1 MQKPHVQ
8 IQIESVGVFSN
19 GRGNAPL
26 KGACEE
32 GIEIGHNQ
40 RCTAFCAAGYVPS
53 VASLECY
60 DTRHPNWTGEVGC
73 QEASCGHLEEV
84 DQSVVAITWLMLM
97 FDYFDYIAIAY
108 R

>member
-1 MQKPHVQ
+1 M
-8 IQIESVGVFSN
+8 
-19 GRGNAPL
+19 GNAPL

-60 DTRHPNWTGEVGC
+60 DTRQPNWTGEVGC
-73 QEASCGHLEEV
+73 QEASCGHLEILEEV
-84 DQSVVAITWLMLM
+84 DQSLVAITWLMLV
-97 FDYFDYIAIAY
+97 FDYLDYIAY
-108 R
+108 W

>member
-1 MQKPHVQ
+1 M
-8 IQIESVGVFSN
+8 
-19 GRGNAPL
+19 GNAPL

-60 DTRHPNWTGEVGC
+60 DTRQPKGAKKQVVDLVFLGP
-73 QEASCGHLEEV
+73 GHLEEV
-84 DQSVVAITWLMLM
+84 DQSLVAITWLMLM
-97 FDYFDYIAIAY
+97 FHYFDYIAY
-108 R
+108 W